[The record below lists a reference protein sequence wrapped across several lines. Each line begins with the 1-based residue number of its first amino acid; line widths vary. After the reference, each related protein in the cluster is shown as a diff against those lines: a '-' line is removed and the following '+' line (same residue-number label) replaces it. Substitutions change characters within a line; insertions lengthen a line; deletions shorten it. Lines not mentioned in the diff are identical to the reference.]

1 MNHTVK
7 EYLWGYNDTLMEVLT
22 GRTKLG
28 LFVGVSLYL
37 DNDMIR
43 DLK

>member
-7 EYLWGYNDTLMEVLT
+7 EYLWGYNDTLMEILT

-28 LFVGVSLYL
+28 LFVGVSLKH
-37 DNDMIR
+37 DPDMIR